1 MKVTPRRIVLA
12 VIAAPLL
19 FLLGVGT
26 GRVVHAVVTTL
37 GIG

>member
-12 VIAAPLL
+12 LIAAPLL

-26 GRVVHAVVTTL
+26 GRLVYAVAQAL
-37 GIG
+37 GIA